1 MFGRPNYALG
11 LEALPLDFGC
21 PYPPMAFGIDRGL
34 GIDFYVVVLDTVCRP
49 ASLFGLERGLSK
61 PYGRPY
67 LSGHMAWHAAGSP
80 LPTRLEGRPVCLGV
94 GGVLCL

>member
-1 MFGRPNYALG
+1 MAL
-11 LEALPLDFGC
+11 
-21 PYPPMAFGIDRGL
+21 GIDRGL
-34 GIDFYVVVLDTVCRP
+34 DIDFYVVVLDTVCRP

-94 GGVLCL
+94 GGGSCVFDPRHTAFS